1 MSVDLNTIEKD
12 LKLKFENKDLLKT
25 AFIHR
30 SFLNEHPEEKLPHNE
45 RLEFLGDAVL
55 GIIVSRHLYDSYPGH
70 PEGDL
75 TNFRSSLVNAKTLA
89 KASSSLNLGDFLFLS
104 KGEEATGG
112 RKRQYILANTLEA
125 LIGAIFVDRGLE
137 EAAKFVQ
144 KHLLVYLSE
153 IIEKKLYK
161 DFKSQL
167 QEKAQEDLGITP
179 TYKLLG
185 EEGPDHAKIF
195 RIGVQIGKNKAAEGQ
210 GNSKQEAEQEAAKK
224 ALEKWSQI
232 R

>member
-1 MSVDLNTIEKD
+1 MSVNLNIIEKD
-12 LKLKFENKDLLKT
+12 LNLKFENKDLLKI

-30 SFLNEHPEEKLPHNE
+30 SFLNEHPEEELPHNE

-55 GIIVSRHLYDSYPGH
+55 GIIVSKHLYDSYPKH

-89 KASSSLNLGDFLFLS
+89 KASSALNLGDFLFLS
-104 KGEEATGG
+104 KGEESTGG

-125 LIGAIFVDRGLE
+125 LIGAIFLDQGLE
-137 EAAKFVQ
+137 ETTNFVQ
-144 KHLLVYLSE
+144 KHLLVYLGE

-161 DFKSQL
+161 DFKSLL
-167 QEKAQEDLGITP
+167 QEKAQEDLGVTP

-185 EEGPDHAKIF
+185 EEGPDHAKVF
-195 RIGVQIGKNKAAEGQ
+195 KIGVNVGKRKAAEGQ

-224 ALEKWSQI
+224 ALEKWVEIS
-232 R
+232 